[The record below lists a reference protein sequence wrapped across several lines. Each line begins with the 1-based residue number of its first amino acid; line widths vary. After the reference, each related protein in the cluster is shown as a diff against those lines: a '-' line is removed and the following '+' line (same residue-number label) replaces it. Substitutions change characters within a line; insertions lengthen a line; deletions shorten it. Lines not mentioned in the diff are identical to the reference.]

1 MNPTLARIY
10 GTGMSKTASAEDLD
24 LNQISAADYLSML
37 EESGEGE
44 SDELDLSQLS
54 AAELLELAGE
64 VDGDDQIEKMASSG
78 DLEYWDAAG
87 RIMAHSYAQEIE
99 KVASGEDDELIDID
113 DLNAAELV
121 ALLESGEYEFV
132 KEAGIKD
139 MASRGL
145 AAMKGYGSKAG
156 QAVVDAALARRAR
169 TAAGALKRISGEK
182 TGLLGLFG
190 ERRGLMGALK
200 TERGKK
206 AAGRLARGAAETG
219 ALYGGAGAGAYGIGK
234 GIQAI
239 RRKRQQRRQQG

>member
-24 LNQISAADYLSML
+24 LTQISAADYLSML

-54 AAELLELAGE
+54 ARELLELQEELTSDEA
-64 VDGDDQIEKMASSG
+64 IEKMASSG

-145 AAMKGYGSKAG
+145 AAMKGYGKSAG
-156 QAVVDAALARRAR
+156 NALIDAAIARRAR
-169 TAAGALKRISGEK
+169 EGGKGLKRVADEK
-182 TGLLGLFG
+182 TGFLGLYG
-190 ERRGLMGALK
+190 DRRGLVGALK
-200 TERGKK
+200 TERGK
-206 AAGRLARGAAETG
+206 AAALKMARGAAETG

-239 RRKRQQRRQQG
+239 RRKRQQRRMQG